1 MSARGLNWNQRL
13 QVIVSSPQSTRVLP
27 VRLSAATT
35 EVPDAIG
42 LPAPDFVLPTGGG
55 IGYGDFALD
64 DTSLAYLLA
73 HLPEIADPL
82 TRGAAWVTLLE
93 QMLDGRVAP
102 AAIMTLALR
111 ALPLEGDELNV
122 ARILGYSVQTYWM
135 FLDAPA
141 RDATSPSL
149 ERAPARGL
157 DHATTASLKSA
168 WFSALRDTARSQPV
182 VEVARANLEKDGR
195 IASASAFRA
204 RLHHTGAGA
213 RRPRKPGVEG
223 NPRRAI
229 DPNGES

>member
-1 MSARGLNWNQRL
+1 M
-13 QVIVSSPQSTRVLP
+13 LP
-27 VRLSAATT
+27 VRLSSAAT

-64 DTSLAYLLA
+64 DASLAYLLG
-73 HLPEIADPL
+73 HLPEIQDPL
-82 TRGAAWVTLLE
+82 TRGAAWVTLWE

-102 AAIMTLALR
+102 AAIMALALR

-149 ERAPARGL
+149 ERLLARG
-157 DHATTASLKSA
+157 TRS
-168 WFSALRDTARSQPV
+168 RDDGKPEVGVVLGAAGYRPQPAGRR
-182 VEVARANLEKDGR
+182 VARANLEKDG
-195 IASASAFRA
+195 S
-204 RLHHTGAGA
+204 GA
-213 RRPRKPGVEG
+213 RPSA
-223 NPRRAI
+223 RRA
-229 DPNGES
+229 